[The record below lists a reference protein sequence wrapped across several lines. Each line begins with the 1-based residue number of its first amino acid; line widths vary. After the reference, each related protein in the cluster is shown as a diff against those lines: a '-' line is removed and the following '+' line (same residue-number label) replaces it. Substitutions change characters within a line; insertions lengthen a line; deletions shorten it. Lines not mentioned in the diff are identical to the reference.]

1 MCREMESLPEDV
13 LRQAA
18 LEKGPSGCATKRAR
32 IAQEIL
38 WERLHWPCAD
48 APSQHVDRHG
58 NKYTKTGVRRDG
70 GRVPPSQGG
79 LCESASPVP
88 AFMAAYG
95 DAHAKATE
103 NFCVMEGKI

>member
-1 MCREMESLPEDV
+1 MLAAVAGSARRGAVMRREMESLPEDL

-18 LEKGPSGCATKRAR
+18 MEKGPSGCATKRAR

-58 NKYTKTGVRRDG
+58 NKYTKTGVR
-70 GRVPPSQGG
+70 GRN
-79 LCESASPVP
+79 EW
-88 AFMAAYG
+88 
-95 DAHAKATE
+95 
-103 NFCVMEGKI
+103 